1 GCDVLLGDAGN
12 NNVSLYE
19 TDLAVTVLDQLRH
32 GHELEYYQGEVSLS
46 TADVSIINKI
56 DSVKKE
62 SIEIEEE
69 DRKTIAKNSTIIK
82 AESEVTIDNPE
93 LVKDKRVL
101 IVEDGP
107 TLTHGEMKIGAGTVA
122 AERLGVKEII
132 DPKPY
137 AVGSLIDTFKQYPH
151 LD

>member
-1 GCDVLLGDAGN
+1 IIKN
-12 NNVSLYE
+12 NNRY
-19 TDLAVTVLDQLRH
+19 
-32 GHELEYYQGEVSLS
+32 
-46 TADVSIINKI
+46 
-56 DSVKKE
+56 KKE
-62 SIEIEEE
+62 KSEIIEENI
-69 DRKTIAKNSTIIK
+69 KAVATHSTIIK

-151 LD
+151 LDHV